1 MPVIRCPKCG
11 QAYDVPGAVA
21 VRLPNSIAT
30 CHCGEWLAGSKA
42 AVLARMLD
50 PAKIKEIDLQPY
62 RIDSAT
68 ADAKDSGQVATEAPA
83 PPVPADPAAP
93 AAGRSIR
100 IVALGADQ
108 SLDTTFTIQRHPLSI
123 GRRGAHVELPDAG
136 LSLRHC
142 TIAVRGNELVLK
154 DADSHLG
161 TMLDGKRIDEV
172 VINDGVHLLQVG
184 SARLAIEPTDE
195 AGTIVVPLPSQ
206 TIEADEH
213 EVLEEAAALQAAAE
227 AVPAPPPPPPAPA
240 PVAETLRTFLVCV
253 EGPLNGQEFE
263 VPPTGLIVGRE
274 GHVRVPD
281 EFLSRRHFQVT
292 PDAVGAIRV
301 KDLGSRNGTFLNTTP
316 AQDTLVNPG
325 DEIRAGVNCFRIE
338 YRK

>member
-11 QAYDVPGAVA
+11 QAYDIPGVVA
-21 VRLPNSIAT
+21 ARLPNSIAT

-62 RIDSAT
+62 RID
-68 ADAKDSGQVATEAPA
+68 ADAADVKDSGAPQTAEPGAAHATT
-83 PPVPADPAAP
+83 
-93 AAGRSIR
+93 RSIR

-108 SLDTTFTIQRHPLSI
+108 ALDTTFTLGRTPLVI
-123 GRRGAHVELPDAG
+123 GRRGAHVEIPDSG

-142 TIAVRGNELVLK
+142 MIALRGGELVLR
-154 DADSHLG
+154 DAESNSG
-161 TMLDGKRIDEV
+161 TFLDGKRVDEV

-184 SARLAIEPTDE
+184 NARLAVELTEDK
-195 AGTIVVPLPSQ
+195 GTLVEPLPNQ

-213 EVLEEAAALQAAAE
+213 EMLDEISSREMAAKAAPAPEPAAARPQA
-227 AVPAPPPPPPAPA
+227 APPPPPPRAVVHA
-240 PVAETLRTFLVCV
+240 FLVCV

-263 VPPTGLIVGRE
+263 IPPTGLIVGRE

-292 PDAVGAIRV
+292 PDEEGAVRV
-301 KDLGSRNGTFLNTTP
+301 RDLGSRNGTFLNAAP
-316 AQDTLVNPG
+316 AEDTLVNAG

-338 YRK
+338 RRS